1 MPLTFLK
8 SKPWGLRR
16 KTTGFRFYQ
25 QIIILVLLIVTI
37 PLGGLSVWL
46 YDINDSAL
54 RKQIAAT
61 EEDVLRSTLKSTW
74 QELAFQQTQSR
85 TILRLFQERRF
96 NPQRLNQKALAHF
109 LSFED
114 DLQFVGVCNSTT
126 QELLQWASKVPPN
139 ISQRKGLNAWACGSS
154 STSKENYQLLPA
166 WQGDSLEPAWLKSRL
181 PLNNHLTLVQVR
193 KLDSLKAMLGDLL
206 HLQKA
211 GVWLALPYS
220 VDASGKF
227 LSPLLEERV
236 RERGGSQESG
246 VTSTPHPNVVE
257 KVNFFS
263 WERKPMVSSPNLSF
277 LKEKI
282 HSVNEKAYF
291 PPLKGEGV
299 RRLTILHLKENQQ
312 GAIRFERQDPP
323 PAVLDALQAERQTTP
338 TPSYQDLSWK
348 GFRHEGKDYILTELK
363 PLDTWLIVS
372 PDWHQNRHFLKQARL
387 KIFGLI
393 GGSLLISILIG
404 LGYVLGIVRNFRQLI
419 KGIKAMG
426 EGNYGRQIRLIIN
439 WVTPFEIRY
448 LTSEVNRMSRQLE
461 KQVTTIQEANT
472 QLAKLD
478 ELKSTL
484 IDTVSHELR
493 TPLMNIQGYTNRLIK
508 HRGALSEEQELQS
521 LQTIK
526 QQCKRLNRLV
536 EDLLVIPDLENHSL
550 RVYCEAQNLQELWNH
565 LMPLLPEA
573 VQDALELQFPEG
585 DAFSQWTLS
594 VDEDRWQ
601 QVMVNL
607 LENAAKYRRDDDDA
621 IHVSFEVR
629 EEMLSIHIS
638 NPSDEISEAQLK
650 QLFAKFHRLDDGL
663 TRRSRGSGLG
673 LFIAKALTEA
683 MEGTLDLSY
692 SDSMFTATVR
702 FSLQE

>member
-1 MPLTFLK
+1 MVLAFFK

-61 EEDVLRSTLKSTW
+61 EEDVLRSTLKSSW
-74 QELAFQQTQSR
+74 QEVAFQQTQSQV
-85 TILRLFQERRF
+85 ILRLFLEK
-96 NPQRLNQKALAHF
+96 RLNPAGLNQTQVNHLLA
-109 LSFED
+109 FED
-114 DLQFVGVCNSTT
+114 DLQFVGVCDSKT
-126 QELLQWASKVPPN
+126 QELLQWASKVLPN
-139 ISQRKGLNAWACGSS
+139 QSHRQGLNTWACGRS

-166 WQGDSLEPAWLKSRL
+166 WQGDSLEPAWLQSLL
-181 PLNNHLTLVQVR
+181 PLNNRFALVQVR
-193 KLDSLKAMLGDLL
+193 KLNSLQAMLGDLL

-227 LSPLLEERV
+227 LFPLLEERV
-236 RERGGSQESG
+236 RERGGFKATG
-246 VTSTPHPNVVE
+246 VTSTPHP
-257 KVNFFS
+257 S
-263 WERKPMVSSPNLSF
+263 
-277 LKEKI
+277 
-282 HSVNEKAYF
+282 
-291 PPLKGEGV
+291 PPLKGEGAG
-299 RRLTILHLKENQQ
+299 RLTILHLKESEQ
-312 GAIRFERQDPP
+312 GGIRFERQAPP
-323 PAVLDALQAERQTTP
+323 QAVLDALHAEQQLPP
-338 TPSYQDLSWK
+338 TPSHQDLSWK
-348 GFRHEGKDYILTELK
+348 GFRHEGKDYILAELK
-363 PLDTWLIVS
+363 PLKVWLIVS

-472 QLAKLD
+472 QLEKLD

-493 TPLMNIQGYTNRLIK
+493 TPLMNIQGYTNRLLK
-508 HRGALSEEQELQS
+508 HRGALSDEQQVQS

-565 LMPLLPEA
+565 LMPLLPES
-573 VQDALELQFPEG
+573 VQDALEVQLPEG

-607 LENAAKYRRDDDDA
+607 LENAAKYRRDEEDA
-621 IHVSFEVR
+621 IHVSFEQR
-629 EEMLSIHIS
+629 GEALSIYIT
-638 NPSDEISEAQLK
+638 NPSDEISDAQLK
-650 QLFAKFHRLDDGL
+650 QLFDKFHRLDDGL

-692 SDSMFTATVR
+692 AHGFFTASVR
-702 FSLQE
+702 FSLQ

>member
-1 MPLTFLK
+1 MVLAFLK

-61 EEDVLRSTLKSTW
+61 EEDVLRSTLKSAW
-74 QELAFQQTQSR
+74 QEVAFQQTQSQ
-85 TILRLFQERRF
+85 TLLRLFQERRF
-96 NPQRLNQKALAHF
+96 NPKRLNQQKLAHF
-109 LSFED
+109 LGFED
-114 DLQFVGVCNSTT
+114 DLQFVGVCNVKTG
-126 QELLQWASKVPPN
+126 ELLQWASKVSPN
-139 ISQRKGLNAWACGSS
+139 NVQRKALSVWACGASIKS
-154 STSKENYQLLPA
+154 QEAFQLLPA
-166 WQGDSLEPAWLKSRL
+166 WQENPLKPVWLQSRL
-181 PLNNHLTLVQVR
+181 PFNTDYAFVQVR
-193 KLDSLKAMLGDLL
+193 KLDSIQAMLGDLL

-211 GVWLALPYS
+211 GVWVALP
-220 VDASGKF
+220 D
-227 LSPLLEERV
+227 
-236 RERGGSQESG
+236 
-246 VTSTPHPNVVE
+246 STE
-257 KVNFFS
+257 KS
-263 WERKPMVSSPNLSF
+263 
-277 LKEKI
+277 
-282 HSVNEKAYF
+282 
-291 PPLKGEGV
+291 
-299 RRLTILHLKENQQ
+299 LTILHLKENRD
-312 GAIRFERQDPP
+312 GDVSFETQAPP
-323 PAVLDALQAERQTTP
+323 QVVLDALAQERKLVSKAP
-338 TPSYQDLSWK
+338 VAKNLSWK
-348 GFRHEGKDYILTELK
+348 GVRQEDKDYILAQLK
-363 PLDTWLIVS
+363 PLSTWLIVS

-493 TPLMNIQGYTNRLIK
+493 TPLMNIQGYTNRLLK
-508 HRGALSEEQELQS
+508 HRDALSDDQQVKS

-550 RVYCEAQNLQELWNH
+550 RVYCEDQTLESLWHH

-573 VQDALELQFPEG
+573 VQDALSASFPEG

-607 LENAAKYRRDDDDA
+607 LENAAKYRREEDDA
-621 IHVSFEVR
+621 IHVSFEA
-629 EEMLSIHIS
+629 LGDALTIHIS
-638 NPSDEISEAQLK
+638 NPSDEITEAQLM
-650 QLFAKFHRLDDGL
+650 QLFEKFHRLDDGL

-692 SDSMFTATVR
+692 SDGMFTATVR
-702 FSLQE
+702 FSLQD

>member
-74 QELAFQQTQSR
+74 QEVGFQQTQSQV
-85 TILRLFQERRF
+85 ILRLFLEKRL
-96 NPQRLNQKALAHF
+96 NPERLNQTEANHF
-109 LSFED
+109 LAFED
-114 DLQFVGVCNSTT
+114 NLQFFGVCDAKT

-139 ISQRKGLNAWACGSS
+139 QSQRKGLNSWACGSS
-154 STSKENYQLLPA
+154 TSLKEAYQLLPA
-166 WQGDSLEPAWLKSRL
+166 WQGDSLEPAWMQSRL
-181 PLNNHLTLVQVR
+181 PFNQGFTLVQVR
-193 KLDSLKAMLGDLL
+193 KFDSLHSMFDDLL

-211 GVWLALPYS
+211 GVWLALPHAVESRSS
-220 VDASGKF
+220 V
-227 LSPLLEERV
+227 
-236 RERGGSQESG
+236 
-246 VTSTPHPNVVE
+246 
-257 KVNFFS
+257 
-263 WERKPMVSSPNLSF
+263 
-277 LKEKI
+277 
-282 HSVNEKAYF
+282 
-291 PPLKGEGV
+291 
-299 RRLTILHLKENQQ
+299 LHLKENREGEVQ
-312 GAIRFERQDPP
+312 FERQDPP
-323 PAVLDALQAERQTTP
+323 QAVLDALHTEQKNAP
-338 TPSYQDLSWK
+338 TPSHKDLSWK
-348 GFRHEGKDYILTELK
+348 GFRHEDKDYIFAELK
-363 PLDTWLIVS
+363 PLNAWLIVS

-393 GGSLLISILIG
+393 GVSLLISILIG

-550 RVYCEAQNLQELWNH
+550 RVYCEAQSLQELWNH
-565 LMPLLPEA
+565 LMPLLPES
-573 VQDALELQFPEG
+573 VQDALELKFPEG

-629 EEMLSIHIS
+629 EELLSIHIS
-638 NPSDEISEAQLK
+638 NPSDEISDAQLK
-650 QLFAKFHRLDDGL
+650 QLFEKFHRLDDGL

-692 SDSMFTATVR
+692 GDGIFTATVC
-702 FSLQE
+702 FSLQ

>member
-1 MPLTFLK
+1 MPLSFLK

-25 QIIILVLLIVTI
+25 QIIILILLIVTI

-61 EEDVLRSTLKSTW
+61 EEDVLRSTLKITW
-74 QELAFQQTQSR
+74 QEVGFQRVQSQTL
-85 TILRLFQERRF
+85 LRLFQEERF
-96 NPQRLNQKALAHF
+96 NPKRLNQTQLAHF
-109 LSFED
+109 LSFEN
-114 DLQFVGVCNSTT
+114 DLQFVGVCNVKTG
-126 QELLQWASKVPPN
+126 ELLQWASKVPPN
-139 ISQRKGLNAWACGSS
+139 REERKVLNGWACGSS
-154 STSKENYQLLPA
+154 TKRQEAFQLLPA
-166 WQGDSLEPAWLKSRL
+166 WQGNPLNPAWMQSRL
-181 PLNNHLTLVQVR
+181 PFNTDYALVQAR
-193 KLDSLKAMLGDLL
+193 KMDSIQAMLRDLS

-211 GVWLALPYS
+211 GVWLALPS
-220 VDASGKF
+220 

-236 RERGGSQESG
+236 REREGSEKLG
-246 VTSTPHPNVVE
+246 VTSTPHP
-257 KVNFFS
+257 S
-263 WERKPMVSSPNLSF
+263 
-277 LKEKI
+277 
-282 HSVNEKAYF
+282 

-299 RRLTILHLKENQQ
+299 RPLTILHIKESRNGDVSFETQAPPQ
-312 GAIRFERQDPP
+312 G
-323 PAVLDALQAERQTTP
+323 VLDALDQERKLFSKAPITK
-338 TPSYQDLSWK
+338 DLSWK
-348 GFRHEGKDYILTELK
+348 GVRHDGKDYILAELK
-363 PLDTWLIVS
+363 PMNAWLIVS

-393 GGSLLISILIG
+393 GVSLLISILIG

-493 TPLMNIQGYTNRLIK
+493 TPLMNIQGYTNRLLK
-508 HRGALSEEQELQS
+508 HRNALSDEQQVQS

-550 RVYCEAQNLQELWNH
+550 RVYCEAQTIECLWH
-565 LMPLLPEA
+565 QLIPLLPEA
-573 VQDALELQFPEG
+573 VQEAMQVNFTENTDFA
-585 DAFSQWTLS
+585 QWTLS
-594 VDEDRWQ
+594 VDEDRWH

-607 LENAAKYRRDDDDA
+607 LENAAKYRRQDDDA
-621 IHVSFEVR
+621 IHVSFEVH
-629 EEMLSIHIS
+629 EGVLSIHIS
-638 NPSDEISEAQLK
+638 NPSDEISEAQLR
-650 QLFAKFHRLDDGL
+650 QLFDKFHRLDDGL

-683 MEGTLDLSY
+683 MEGSLSLSY
-692 SDSMFTATVR
+692 SESIFTASVA
-702 FSLQE
+702 FPLVSLG

>member
-1 MPLTFLK
+1 MF
-8 SKPWGLRR
+8 
-16 KTTGFRFYQ
+16 
-25 QIIILVLLIVTI
+25 
-37 PLGGLSVWL
+37 
-46 YDINDSAL
+46 D
-54 RKQIAAT
+54 
-61 EEDVLRSTLKSTW
+61 
-74 QELAFQQTQSR
+74 
-85 TILRLFQERRF
+85 
-96 NPQRLNQKALAHF
+96 
-109 LSFED
+109 
-114 DLQFVGVCNSTT
+114 
-126 QELLQWASKVPPN
+126 
-139 ISQRKGLNAWACGSS
+139 
-154 STSKENYQLLPA
+154 
-166 WQGDSLEPAWLKSRL
+166 
-181 PLNNHLTLVQVR
+181 
-193 KLDSLKAMLGDLL
+193 DLL

-211 GVWLALPYS
+211 GVWLALPHA

-236 RERGGSQESG
+236 RERGGFKESG
-246 VTSTPHPNVVE
+246 VTSTPHPN
-257 KVNFFS
+257 
-263 WERKPMVSSPNLSF
+263 
-277 LKEKI
+277 
-282 HSVNEKAYF
+282 

-299 RRLTILHLKENQQ
+299 RHLTILHLKETQQ
-312 GAIRFERQDPP
+312 GSIQFERQDPP
-323 PAVLDALQAERQTTP
+323 QAVLDALHTEKKNAP
-338 TPSYQDLSWK
+338 TPSHKDLSWK
-348 GFRHEGKDYILTELK
+348 GFRHEDKDYIFAELK
-363 PLDTWLIVS
+363 PLNAWLIVS

-393 GGSLLISILIG
+393 GVSLLISILIG

-550 RVYCEAQNLQELWNH
+550 RVYCEAQSLQELWNH
-565 LMPLLPEA
+565 LMPLLPES
-573 VQDALELQFPEG
+573 VQDALELKFPEG

-629 EEMLSIHIS
+629 EELLSIHIS
-638 NPSDEISEAQLK
+638 NPSDEISDAQLK
-650 QLFAKFHRLDDGL
+650 QLFEKFHRLDDGL

-692 SDSMFTATVR
+692 GDGIFTATVR
-702 FSLQE
+702 FPLQ

>member
-1 MPLTFLK
+1 MVLAFLK

-61 EEDVLRSTLKSTW
+61 EEDVLRSTLKSAW
-74 QELAFQQTQSR
+74 QEVAFQQTQSR

-96 NPQRLNQKALAHF
+96 DSLRLNQQELAHF

-114 DLQFVGVCNSTT
+114 DLQFVGVCNVKTG
-126 QELLQWASKVPPN
+126 ELLQWASKVPPN
-139 ISQRKGLNAWACGSS
+139 QWQRKGINTWACGILGSEFA
-154 STSKENYQLLPA
+154 SKEQYELLPA
-166 WQGDSLEPAWLKSRL
+166 WQGQGIEPTWLQSRL
-181 PLNNHLTLVQVR
+181 PLNSLFSLVQVR
-193 KLDSLKAMLGDLL
+193 TVNTLHSVLADLL

-211 GVWLALPYS
+211 GVWLALPYPIESRSS
-220 VDASGKF
+220 V
-227 LSPLLEERV
+227 
-236 RERGGSQESG
+236 
-246 VTSTPHPNVVE
+246 
-257 KVNFFS
+257 
-263 WERKPMVSSPNLSF
+263 
-277 LKEKI
+277 
-282 HSVNEKAYF
+282 
-291 PPLKGEGV
+291 
-299 RRLTILHLKENQQ
+299 LHLQENNE
-312 GAIRFERQDPP
+312 GAISFGTQDPP
-323 PAVLDALQAERQTTP
+323 QAVLDALFQERVHALRVSSQATIKSLSQQAALP
-338 TPSYQDLSWK
+338 KNLSWK
-348 GFRHEGKDYILTELK
+348 GVRHEDKDYILAQLK
-363 PLDTWLIVS
+363 PLSTWLIVS

-493 TPLMNIQGYTNRLIK
+493 TPLMNIQGYTNRLLK
-508 HRGALSEEQELQS
+508 HRDALSDDQQVQS

-550 RVYCEAQNLQELWNH
+550 RVYCEDQTLESLWQH

-573 VQDALELQFPEG
+573 VQDALNVSFPEG

-607 LENAAKYRRDDDDA
+607 LENAAKYRREEDDA
-621 IHVSFEVR
+621 IHVSFEA
-629 EEMLSIHIS
+629 LGDALTIHIS
-638 NPSDEISEAQLK
+638 NPSDEITEAQLM
-650 QLFAKFHRLDDGL
+650 QLFEKFHRLDDGL

-692 SDSMFTATVR
+692 GDGMFTATVR
-702 FSLQE
+702 FSLQD

>member
-1 MPLTFLK
+1 MVLAFLK

-61 EEDVLRSTLKSTW
+61 EEDVLRSTLKSAW
-74 QELAFQQTQSR
+74 QELAFQQTQSQ
-85 TILRLFQERRF
+85 TLLRLFQERRL
-96 NPQRLNQKALAHF
+96 NPKRLNQTQLAHF
-109 LSFED
+109 LNFED
-114 DLQFVGVCNSTT
+114 DLVFVGVCNAQSN
-126 QELLQWASKVPPN
+126 ELLQWASKVPPN
-139 ISQRKGLNAWACGSS
+139 QWQRKGINKWACGILGSELVG
-154 STSKENYQLLPA
+154 KEQYELLPA
-166 WQGDSLEPAWLKSRL
+166 WQSQGIEPTWLQSRL
-181 PLNNHLTLVQVR
+181 PLNSRFSLVQVR
-193 KLDSLKAMLGDLL
+193 KVNTLHSVFDDLL

-211 GVWLALPYS
+211 GVWLALPYPTENRSS
-220 VDASGKF
+220 V
-227 LSPLLEERV
+227 
-236 RERGGSQESG
+236 
-246 VTSTPHPNVVE
+246 
-257 KVNFFS
+257 
-263 WERKPMVSSPNLSF
+263 
-277 LKEKI
+277 
-282 HSVNEKAYF
+282 
-291 PPLKGEGV
+291 
-299 RRLTILHLKENQQ
+299 LHLKENKE
-312 GAIRFERQDPP
+312 GAIFFEAHNPP
-323 PAVLDALQAERQTTP
+323 QAVLDALFSERIHSLSKSSQVVEKNI
-338 TPSYQDLSWK
+338 SKDASVANDLSWK
-348 GFRHEGKDYILTELK
+348 GVRHEGKDYILAELK
-363 PLDTWLIVS
+363 PLNAWLIVS

-461 KQVTTIQEANT
+461 KQVTTIREANT

-493 TPLMNIQGYTNRLIK
+493 TPLMNIQGYTNRLLK
-508 HRGALSEEQELQS
+508 HRDALTDEQQVQS
-521 LQTIK
+521 LLTIK

-550 RVYCEAQNLQELWNH
+550 RVYCEDQTLESLWQH
-565 LMPLLPEA
+565 LMPLLPEV
-573 VQDALELQFPEG
+573 VQDALSVSFPEG

-607 LENAAKYRRDDDDA
+607 LENAAKYRREEDDA
-621 IHVSFEVR
+621 IHVSFEA
-629 EEMLSIHIS
+629 LGDALNIHIS
-638 NPSDEISEAQLK
+638 NPSDEITEAQLM
-650 QLFAKFHRLDDGL
+650 QLFEKFHRLDDGL

-692 SDSMFTATVR
+692 SDGMFTATVR

>member
-1 MPLTFLK
+1 MVLAFLK

-46 YDINDSAL
+46 YDINDGAL

-61 EEDVLRSTLKSTW
+61 EEDVLRATLKSSW
-74 QELAFQQTQSR
+74 QEVAFQRVQSQR
-85 TILRLFQERRF
+85 VLRLFQERRF
-96 NPQRLNQKALAHF
+96 TPKRLNQQDLAHL

-114 DLQFVGVCNSTT
+114 DLQFVGVCNSKT

-139 ISQRKGLNAWACGSS
+139 RNQRKGLNTWACGT
-154 STSKENYQLLPA
+154 STKPQEAYQLLSA
-166 WQGDSLEPAWLKSRL
+166 WQGNTLEPAWLQSRL
-181 PLNNHLTLVQVR
+181 PFNQGFALVQVR
-193 KLDSLKAMLGDLL
+193 TFNSLHTILDDLV

-211 GVWLALPYS
+211 GVWMALPTL
-220 VDASGKF
+220 V
-227 LSPLLEERV
+227 ER
-236 RERGGSQESG
+236 RSES
-246 VTSTPHPNVVE
+246 
-257 KVNFFS
+257 
-263 WERKPMVSSPNLSF
+263 
-277 LKEKI
+277 
-282 HSVNEKAYF
+282 
-291 PPLKGEGV
+291 
-299 RRLTILHLKENQQ
+299 RLDILHLKENRSGELVFETKAPPQAVLEALRQ
-312 GAIRFERQDPP
+312 ERQL
-323 PAVLDALQAERQTTP
+323 VLKAPFTQELR
-338 TPSYQDLSWK
+338 WK
-348 GFRHEGKDYILTELK
+348 GVRHEGKDYILAELK
-363 PLDTWLIVS
+363 PLNAWLIVS

-448 LTSEVNRMSRQLE
+448 LTSEVNRMGRQLE

-493 TPLMNIQGYTNRLIK
+493 TPLMNIQGYTNRLLK
-508 HRGALSEEQELQS
+508 HRNTLSEEQQVQS
-521 LQTIK
+521 LHTIK

-550 RVYCEAQNLQELWNH
+550 RVYCETQPLQSLWQH
-565 LMPLLPEA
+565 LLPLLPEA
-573 VQDALELQFPEG
+573 VQDALDVHPPNI
-585 DAFSQWTLS
+585 DALAQWTLF

-601 QVMVNL
+601 QVLVNL
-607 LENAAKYRRDDDDA
+607 LENAAKYRLEESDPIR
-621 IHVSFEVR
+621 VCFEQR
-629 EEMLSIHIS
+629 AQRLCMHIS
-638 NPSDEISEAQLK
+638 NPSEELSEAQLK
-650 QLFAKFHRLDDGL
+650 QLFEKFHRLDDGL

-683 MEGTLDLSY
+683 MDGTLLLSY
-692 SDSMFTATVR
+692 AEGYFTASVS
-702 FSLQE
+702 FLLEE

>member
-1 MPLTFLK
+1 MVLAFLK

-61 EEDVLRSTLKSTW
+61 EEDVLRSTLKSAW
-74 QELAFQQTQSR
+74 QEVAFQQTQSQ
-85 TILRLFQERRF
+85 TLLRLFQERRF
-96 NPQRLNQKALAHF
+96 NPKRLNQQKLAHF

-114 DLQFVGVCNSTT
+114 DLQFVGVCNVKTGD
-126 QELLQWASKVPPN
+126 LLQWASKVSPN
-139 ISQRKGLNAWACGSS
+139 NAQRKALNVWACGASS
-154 STSKENYQLLPA
+154 KIQEAFQLLPA
-166 WQGDSLEPAWLKSRL
+166 WQENPLKPAWLQSRL
-181 PLNNHLTLVQVR
+181 PFNTDYAFVQIR
-193 KLDSLKAMLGDLL
+193 KLDSIQAMLGDLL

-211 GVWLALPYS
+211 GVWLALP
-220 VDASGKF
+220 D
-227 LSPLLEERV
+227 
-236 RERGGSQESG
+236 
-246 VTSTPHPNVVE
+246 
-257 KVNFFS
+257 
-263 WERKPMVSSPNLSF
+263 SSEQS
-277 LKEKI
+277 
-282 HSVNEKAYF
+282 
-291 PPLKGEGV
+291 
-299 RRLTILHLKENQQ
+299 LTILHIKKN
-312 GAIRFERQDPP
+312 RDSDVSFERQAPP
-323 PAVLDALQAERQTTP
+323 QVVLDALAQERKLVSKAP
-338 TPSYQDLSWK
+338 VAKNLSWK
-348 GFRHEGKDYILTELK
+348 GVRHEGKDYILAELK
-363 PLDTWLIVS
+363 PLNAWLIVS

-493 TPLMNIQGYTNRLIK
+493 TPLMNIQGYTNRLLK
-508 HRGALSEEQELQS
+508 HRDALTDEQQVQS
-521 LQTIK
+521 LLTIK

-550 RVYCEAQNLQELWNH
+550 RVYCEDQTLESLWQH

-573 VQDALELQFPEG
+573 VQDALSVNFPEG

-607 LENAAKYRRDDDDA
+607 LENAAKYRREEDDA
-621 IHVSFEVR
+621 IHVSFEA
-629 EEMLSIHIS
+629 LGDALNIHIS
-638 NPSDEISEAQLK
+638 NPSDEITEAQLM
-650 QLFAKFHRLDDGL
+650 QLFEKFHRLDDGL

-692 SDSMFTATVR
+692 SDGMFTATVR